1 MEQQGQ
7 SQPLAPPGSQD
18 AQRIHPTLRA
28 IGAERATRDLL
39 AVVRDKPERW
49 IEALYLDLPIP
60 PRVKI
65 ARYMAPVIVESR
77 IDHLDNSAIIAF
89 RHKGTQCNAL
99 RPDRRCGLLVHLDLH
114 VPVASNLCQSH
125 ACV

>member
-18 AQRIHPTLRA
+18 AQRIPPTLRA

-49 IEALYLDLPIP
+49 IEALYLDLAMP

-65 ARYMAPVIVESR
+65 ARYMAPEIVESR
-77 IDHLDNSAIIAF
+77 IDPLENSAIIAF
-89 RHKGTQCNAL
+89 RHKGMQCNAL
-99 RPDRRCGLLVHLDLH
+99 RPDRLGGLLFDRDLH
-114 VPVASNLCQSH
+114 VAVACRRS
-125 ACV
+125 